1 MCFLC
6 GNDFIPHIPT
16 LNIRDGGIDAL
27 LFLYKHVLPEMRG
40 YITLNGDL
48 NFRNLNIFVGKIGE
62 IEEAM
67 MVDQ

>member
-1 MCFLC
+1 
-6 GNDFIPHIPT
+6 
-16 LNIRDGGIDAL
+16 
-27 LFLYKHVLPEMRG
+27 MRG